1 MLFTKDEID
10 NFTKHQLYKII
21 YSLELSSELK
31 DYDAYDFKGM
41 NRKTFTD
48 IGSILDK
55 ARRAANLKAIKCLN
69 DKYNKNIYNNKAL
82 HFTYYMMKER
92 ENIKDDL
99 LKSNFIQYYS
109 AIDTKIEVFTTDN
122 MPKEKI
128 FELSLHI
135 ISDNPEIPLITLL
148 TLYTPAYDEADA
160 LTILEDAFMYL
171 DRDVILNANKNL
183 DYINYK
189 NWKNKNV

>member
-1 MLFTKDEID
+1 
-10 NFTKHQLYKII
+10 
-21 YSLELSSELK
+21 
-31 DYDAYDFKGM
+31 
-41 NRKTFTD
+41 
-48 IGSILDK
+48 
-55 ARRAANLKAIKCLN
+55 
-69 DKYNKNIYNNKAL
+69 
-82 HFTYYMMKER
+82 MMKE

-135 ISDNPEIPLITLL
+135 ISDNPEIQLITLL